1 MARPARHPPSSGSHP
16 HESSNAMKDDTTIV
30 HAGRKPFDN
39 HGIVNPPVYHAS
51 TVLFPTVEAWEHAR
65 ERRDAPDAV
74 VYGRRG
80 TPTTFALQDAMAE
93 LEGADRCIAVPSGLA
108 AITAPLLAF
117 LDPGDHMLMV
127 DAVYYPARRFADS
140 LLARMGVETTFYDPA
155 VGAGIA
161 DLMRGNTRVV
171 YLEAPGSQTFEMQD
185 VPAIAAAAR
194 AAGAVTMMDN
204 TWATPL
210 YFKPLDFGIDVSI
223 MAATKYIVGHS
234 DAMLGLV
241 SVRDE
246 HFARI
251 RDSAWGLGMAVGPD
265 DCYLGQRGLR
275 TLSARLARHQE
286 SARKLAAWFETRPEV
301 ARVLY
306 PALPGDPGHGIWKRD
321 FRGASGL
328 FGVVLEETPQEA
340 VAAMLNGYR
349 CFGMG
354 GSWGGY
360 ESLVL
365 PTRPEKLRS
374 ATTWDAP
381 GPTLRYHVGLEDPDD
396 LIADLEAGFER
407 LRAAGRD
414 GPAES
419 PEPDGA

>member
-1 MARPARHPPSSGSHP
+1 
-16 HESSNAMKDDTTIV
+16 MKDDTTIV

-51 TVLFPTVEAWEHAR
+51 TVLFPTVEAWELAR
-65 ERRDAPDAV
+65 EHRDQPGTI

-93 LEGADRCIAVPSGLA
+93 LEGADHCLAVPSGLA

-127 DAVYYPARRFADS
+127 DAVYYPARRFADT

-155 VGAGIA
+155 IGADIA
-161 DLMRGNTRVV
+161 GLIRQNTRVV

-185 VPAIAAAAR
+185 IPAIAEVAR
-194 AAGAVTMMDN
+194 KAGAVTMMDN

-210 YFKPLDFGIDVSI
+210 YFKPLDFGVDISI

-241 SVRDE
+241 SARDE
-246 HFARI
+246 HFARV
-251 RDSAWGLGMAVGPD
+251 RDSAWTLGMAVGPD

-286 SARKLAAWFETRPEV
+286 SAMKLAEWFEARPEV
-301 ARVLY
+301 DRVLY
-306 PALPGDPGHGIWKRD
+306 PALPSDPGHEIWKRD
-321 FRGASGL
+321 FKGASGL
-328 FGVVLEETPQEA
+328 FGVVLRDASPDA

-349 CFGMG
+349 YFGMG

-365 PTRPEKLRS
+365 PTQPERLRS

-381 GPTLRYHVGLEDPDD
+381 GPTLRYHAGLEDADD

-407 LRAAGRD
+407 LGAAREAG
-414 GPAES
+414 E
-419 PEPDGA
+419 

>member
-1 MARPARHPPSSGSHP
+1 
-16 HESSNAMKDDTTIV
+16 MKDDTTIV

-51 TVLFPTVEAWEHAR
+51 TVLFPTVEAWEQAR
-65 ERRDAPDAV
+65 ERRDQPGTI

-93 LEGADRCIAVPSGLA
+93 LEGADHCLAVPSGLA

-127 DAVYYPARRFADS
+127 DAVYYPARRFADT

-155 VGAGIA
+155 IGAGIA
-161 DLMRGNTRVV
+161 GLIRQNTRVV

-185 VPAIAAAAR
+185 VPAIAEVAR
-194 AAGAVTMMDN
+194 KAGAVTMMDN

-210 YFKPLDFGIDVSI
+210 YFKPLDFGVDISI

-241 SVRDE
+241 SARDE
-246 HFARI
+246 HFARV
-251 RDSAWGLGMAVGPD
+251 RDSAWTLGMAVGPD

-286 SARKLAAWFETRPEV
+286 SATKLAEWFEARPEV
-301 ARVLY
+301 DRVLY
-306 PALPGDPGHGIWKRD
+306 PALPSDPGHEIWKRD
-321 FRGASGL
+321 FKGASGL
-328 FGVVLEETPQEA
+328 FGVVLRDASRDA

-349 CFGMG
+349 YFGMG

-365 PTRPEKLRS
+365 PTQPERLRS

-381 GPTLRYHVGLEDPDD
+381 GPTLRYHAGLEDADD

-407 LRAAGRD
+407 LRAAREAG
-414 GPAES
+414 E
-419 PEPDGA
+419 

>member
-1 MARPARHPPSSGSHP
+1 
-16 HESSNAMKDDTTIV
+16 MKDDTTIV

-51 TVLFPTVEAWEHAR
+51 TVLFPTVEAWEQAR
-65 ERRDAPDAV
+65 ERRDQPGTI

-93 LEGADRCIAVPSGLA
+93 LEGADHCLAVPSGLA

-127 DAVYYPARRFADS
+127 DAVYYPARRFADT

-155 VGAGIA
+155 IGAGIA
-161 DLMRGNTRVV
+161 GLIRQNTRVV

-185 VPAIAAAAR
+185 IPAIAEVAR
-194 AAGAVTMMDN
+194 KAGAVTMMDN

-210 YFKPLDFGIDVSI
+210 YFKPLDFGVDISI

-241 SVRDE
+241 SARDE
-246 HFARI
+246 HFARV
-251 RDSAWGLGMAVGPD
+251 RESAWTLGMAVGPD

-286 SARKLAAWFETRPEV
+286 SAMKLAEWFEARPEV
-301 ARVLY
+301 DRVLY
-306 PALPGDPGHGIWKRD
+306 PALPSNPGHEIWKRD
-321 FRGASGL
+321 FEGASGL
-328 FGVVLEETPQEA
+328 FGVVLRDASRDA

-349 CFGMG
+349 YFGMG

-365 PTRPEKLRS
+365 PTQPERLRS

-381 GPTLRYHVGLEDPDD
+381 GPTLRYHAGLEDADD

-407 LRAAGRD
+407 LGAAREAG
-414 GPAES
+414 E
-419 PEPDGA
+419 

>member
-1 MARPARHPPSSGSHP
+1 
-16 HESSNAMKDDTTIV
+16 MKDDTTIV

-51 TVLFPTVEAWEHAR
+51 TVLFPTVEAWEQAR
-65 ERRDAPDAV
+65 DRRDQPGTI

-93 LEGADRCIAVPSGLA
+93 LEGADHCLAVPSGLA

-127 DAVYYPARRFADS
+127 DAVYYPARRFADT

-155 VGAGIA
+155 IGAGIA
-161 DLMRGNTRVV
+161 GLIRQNTRVV

-185 VPAIAAAAR
+185 IPAIAEVAR
-194 AAGAVTMMDN
+194 KAGAVTMMDN

-210 YFKPLDFGIDVSI
+210 YFKPLDFGVDISI

-241 SVRDE
+241 SARDE
-246 HFARI
+246 HFARV
-251 RDSAWGLGMAVGPD
+251 RDSAWTLGMAVGPD

-286 SARKLAAWFETRPEV
+286 SAMKLAEWFEARPEV
-301 ARVLY
+301 DRVLY
-306 PALPGDPGHGIWKRD
+306 PALPSDPGHEIWKRD
-321 FRGASGL
+321 FEGASGL
-328 FGVVLEETPQEA
+328 FGVVLRDASRDA

-349 CFGMG
+349 YFGMG

-365 PTRPEKLRS
+365 PTQPERLRS

-381 GPTLRYHVGLEDPDD
+381 GPTLRYHAGLEDADD

-407 LRAAGRD
+407 LGAAREAG
-414 GPAES
+414 E
-419 PEPDGA
+419 

>member
-1 MARPARHPPSSGSHP
+1 
-16 HESSNAMKDDTTIV
+16 MKDDTTIV

-51 TVLFPTVEAWEHAR
+51 TVLFPTVEAWEQAR
-65 ERRDAPDAV
+65 ERRDQPGTI

-93 LEGADRCIAVPSGLA
+93 LEGADHCLAVPSGLA

-127 DAVYYPARRFADS
+127 DAVYYPARRFADT

-161 DLMRGNTRVV
+161 GLIRQNTRVV

-185 VPAIAAAAR
+185 IPAIAEAAR
-194 AAGAVTMMDN
+194 KAGAVTMMDN

-210 YFKPLDFGIDVSI
+210 YFKPLDFGVDISI

-241 SVRDE
+241 SARDE
-246 HFARI
+246 HFARV
-251 RDSAWGLGMAVGPD
+251 RDSAWTLGMAVGPD

-286 SARKLAAWFETRPEV
+286 SAMKLAEWFEARPEV
-301 ARVLY
+301 DRVLY
-306 PALPGDPGHGIWKRD
+306 PALPSDPGHEIWKRD
-321 FRGASGL
+321 FEGASGL
-328 FGVVLEETPQEA
+328 FGVVLRDASPDA

-349 CFGMG
+349 YFGMG

-365 PTRPEKLRS
+365 PTQPERLRS

-381 GPTLRYHVGLEDPDD
+381 GPTLRYHAGLEDADD

-407 LRAAGRD
+407 LGAAREAG
-414 GPAES
+414 E
-419 PEPDGA
+419 

>member
-1 MARPARHPPSSGSHP
+1 
-16 HESSNAMKDDTTIV
+16 MKDDTTIV

-51 TVLFPTVEAWEHAR
+51 TVLFPTVEAWEQAR
-65 ERRDAPDAV
+65 ERRDQPGTI

-80 TPTTFALQDAMAE
+80 TPTTFALQDAIAE
-93 LEGADRCIAVPSGLA
+93 LEGADHCLAVPSGLA

-127 DAVYYPARRFADS
+127 DAVYYPARRFADT

-155 VGAGIA
+155 IGAGIA
-161 DLMRGNTRVV
+161 GLIRQNTRVV

-185 VPAIAAAAR
+185 VPAIAEVAR
-194 AAGAVTMMDN
+194 KAGAVTMMDN

-210 YFKPLDFGIDVSI
+210 YFKPLDFGVDISI

-241 SVRDE
+241 SARDE
-246 HFARI
+246 HFARV
-251 RDSAWGLGMAVGPD
+251 RDSAWTLGMAVGPD

-286 SARKLAAWFETRPEV
+286 SAMKLAEWFEARPEV
-301 ARVLY
+301 DRVLY
-306 PALPGDPGHGIWKRD
+306 PALPSDPGHEIWKRD
-321 FRGASGL
+321 FKGASGL
-328 FGVVLEETPQEA
+328 FGVVLRDASRDA

-349 CFGMG
+349 YFGMG

-365 PTRPEKLRS
+365 PTQPERLRS

-381 GPTLRYHVGLEDPDD
+381 GPTLRYHTGLEDADD

-407 LRAAGRD
+407 LRAAREAG
-414 GPAES
+414 E
-419 PEPDGA
+419 

>member
-1 MARPARHPPSSGSHP
+1 
-16 HESSNAMKDDTTIV
+16 MKDDTTIV

-51 TVLFPTVEAWEHAR
+51 TVLFPTVEAWEQAR
-65 ERRDAPDAV
+65 ERRDQPGTI

-93 LEGADRCIAVPSGLA
+93 LEGADHCLAVPSGLA

-127 DAVYYPARRFADS
+127 DAVYYPARRFADT

-155 VGAGIA
+155 IGAGITG
-161 DLMRGNTRVV
+161 LIRQNTRVV

-185 VPAIAAAAR
+185 VPAIAEVAR
-194 AAGAVTMMDN
+194 KAGAVTMMDN

-210 YFKPLDFGIDVSI
+210 YFKPLDFGVDISI

-241 SVRDE
+241 SARDE
-246 HFARI
+246 HFARV
-251 RDSAWGLGMAVGPD
+251 RDSAWTLGMAVGPD

-286 SARKLAAWFETRPEV
+286 SAMKLAEWFEARPEV
-301 ARVLY
+301 DRVLY
-306 PALPGDPGHGIWKRD
+306 PALPGDPGHEIWKRD
-321 FRGASGL
+321 FKGASGL
-328 FGVVLEETPQEA
+328 FGVVLRDASRDA

-349 CFGMG
+349 YFGMG

-365 PTRPEKLRS
+365 PTQPERLRS

-381 GPTLRYHVGLEDPDD
+381 GPTLRYHAGLEDADD

-407 LRAAGRD
+407 LRAAREAGK
-414 GPAES
+414 
-419 PEPDGA
+419 

>member
-1 MARPARHPPSSGSHP
+1 
-16 HESSNAMKDDTTIV
+16 MKDDTTIV

-51 TVLFPTVEAWEHAR
+51 TVLFPTVEAWEQAR
-65 ERRDAPDAV
+65 DRRDQPGTI

-93 LEGADRCIAVPSGLA
+93 LEGADHCLAVPSGLA

-127 DAVYYPARRFADS
+127 DAVYYPARRFADT

-155 VGAGIA
+155 IGAGIA
-161 DLMRGNTRVV
+161 GLIRQNTRVV

-185 VPAIAAAAR
+185 IPAIAEVAR
-194 AAGAVTMMDN
+194 KAGAVTMMDN

-210 YFKPLDFGIDVSI
+210 YFKPLDFGVDISI

-241 SVRDE
+241 SARDE
-246 HFARI
+246 HFARV
-251 RDSAWGLGMAVGPD
+251 RDSAWTLGMAVGPD

-286 SARKLAAWFETRPEV
+286 SAMKLAKWFEARPEV
-301 ARVLY
+301 DRVLY
-306 PALPGDPGHGIWKRD
+306 PALPSDPGHGIWKRD
-321 FRGASGL
+321 FEGASGL
-328 FGVVLEETPQEA
+328 FGVVLRDASPDA

-349 CFGMG
+349 YFGMG

-365 PTRPEKLRS
+365 PTQPERLRS

-381 GPTLRYHVGLEDPDD
+381 GPTLRYHAGLEDADD

-407 LRAAGRD
+407 LGAAREAGK
-414 GPAES
+414 
-419 PEPDGA
+419 

>member
-1 MARPARHPPSSGSHP
+1 
-16 HESSNAMKDDTTIV
+16 MKDDTTIV

-51 TVLFPTVEAWEHAR
+51 TVLFPTVEAWEQAR
-65 ERRDAPDAV
+65 ERRDQPGTI

-93 LEGADRCIAVPSGLA
+93 LEGADHCLAVPSGLA

-127 DAVYYPARRFADS
+127 DAVYYPARRFADT

-155 VGAGIA
+155 IGAGIA
-161 DLMRGNTRVV
+161 GLIRQNTRVV

-185 VPAIAAAAR
+185 IPAIAEVAR
-194 AAGAVTMMDN
+194 KAGAVTMMDN

-210 YFKPLDFGIDVSI
+210 YFKPLDFGVDISI
-223 MAATKYIVGHS
+223 LAATKYIVGHS

-241 SVRDE
+241 SARDE
-246 HFARI
+246 HFARV
-251 RDSAWGLGMAVGPD
+251 RESAWTLGMAVGPD

-286 SARKLAAWFETRPEV
+286 SAMKLAEWFEARPEV
-301 ARVLY
+301 DRVLY
-306 PALPGDPGHGIWKRD
+306 PALPSNPGHEIWKRD
-321 FRGASGL
+321 FEGASGL
-328 FGVVLEETPQEA
+328 FGVVLRDASRDA

-349 CFGMG
+349 YFGMG

-365 PTRPEKLRS
+365 PTQPERLRS

-381 GPTLRYHVGLEDPDD
+381 GPTLRYHAGLEDADD

-407 LRAAGRD
+407 LGAAREAG
-414 GPAES
+414 E
-419 PEPDGA
+419 

>member
-1 MARPARHPPSSGSHP
+1 
-16 HESSNAMKDDTTIV
+16 MKDDTTIV

-51 TVLFPTVEAWEHAR
+51 TVLFPTVEAWEQAR
-65 ERRDAPDAV
+65 DRRDQPGTI

-93 LEGADRCIAVPSGLA
+93 LEGADHCLAVPSGLA

-127 DAVYYPARRFADS
+127 DAVYYPARRFADT

-155 VGAGIA
+155 IGAGIA
-161 DLMRGNTRVV
+161 GLIRQNTRVV

-185 VPAIAAAAR
+185 IPAIAEVAR
-194 AAGAVTMMDN
+194 KAGAVTMMDN

-210 YFKPLDFGIDVSI
+210 YFKPLDFGVDISI

-241 SVRDE
+241 SARDE
-246 HFARI
+246 HFARV
-251 RDSAWGLGMAVGPD
+251 RDSAWTLGMAVGPD

-286 SARKLAAWFETRPEV
+286 SAMKLAEWFETRPEV
-301 ARVLY
+301 DRVLY
-306 PALPGDPGHGIWKRD
+306 PALPSDPGHEIWKRD
-321 FRGASGL
+321 FEGASGL
-328 FGVVLEETPQEA
+328 FGVVLRDASRDA

-349 CFGMG
+349 YFGMG

-365 PTRPEKLRS
+365 PTQPERLRS

-381 GPTLRYHVGLEDPDD
+381 GPTLRYHAGLEDADD

-407 LRAAGRD
+407 LAAAREAG
-414 GPAES
+414 E
-419 PEPDGA
+419 

>member
-1 MARPARHPPSSGSHP
+1 
-16 HESSNAMKDDTTIV
+16 MKDDTTIV

-51 TVLFPTVEAWEHAR
+51 TVLFPTVEAWEQAR
-65 ERRDAPDAV
+65 ERRDQPGTI

-93 LEGADRCIAVPSGLA
+93 LEGADHCLAVPSGLA

-127 DAVYYPARRFADS
+127 DAVYYPARRFADT

-155 VGAGIA
+155 IGAGIA
-161 DLMRGNTRVV
+161 GLIRQNTRVV

-185 VPAIAAAAR
+185 IPAIAEAAR
-194 AAGAVTMMDN
+194 KTGAVTMMDN

-210 YFKPLDFGIDVSI
+210 YFKPLDFGVDISI

-241 SVRDE
+241 SARDE
-246 HFARI
+246 HFARV
-251 RDSAWGLGMAVGPD
+251 RDSAWTLGMAVGPD

-286 SARKLAAWFETRPEV
+286 SAMKLAEWFEARPEV
-301 ARVLY
+301 DRVLY
-306 PALPGDPGHGIWKRD
+306 PALPSDPGHEIWKRD
-321 FRGASGL
+321 FEGASGL
-328 FGVVLEETPQEA
+328 FGVVLRDVSPDA

-349 CFGMG
+349 YFGMG

-365 PTRPEKLRS
+365 PTQPERLRS

-381 GPTLRYHVGLEDPDD
+381 GPTLRYHAGLEDADD

-407 LRAAGRD
+407 LGAAREAG
-414 GPAES
+414 E
-419 PEPDGA
+419 

>member
-1 MARPARHPPSSGSHP
+1 
-16 HESSNAMKDDTTIV
+16 
-30 HAGRKPFDN
+30 
-39 HGIVNPPVYHAS
+39 
-51 TVLFPTVEAWEHAR
+51 
-65 ERRDAPDAV
+65 
-74 VYGRRG
+74 
-80 TPTTFALQDAMAE
+80 
-93 LEGADRCIAVPSGLA
+93 
-108 AITAPLLAF
+108 
-117 LDPGDHMLMV
+117 MLMV
-127 DAVYYPARRFADS
+127 DAVYYPARRFADT

-161 DLMRGNTRVV
+161 GLIRQNTRVV

-185 VPAIAAAAR
+185 IPAIAEAAR
-194 AAGAVTMMDN
+194 KAGAGTMMDN

-210 YFKPLDFGIDVSI
+210 YFKPLDFGVDISI

-241 SVRDE
+241 SARDE
-246 HFARI
+246 HFARV
-251 RDSAWGLGMAVGPD
+251 RDSAWTLGMAVGPD

-286 SARKLAAWFETRPEV
+286 SAMKLAEWFEARPEV
-301 ARVLY
+301 DRVLY
-306 PALPGDPGHGIWKRD
+306 PALPSDPGHEIWKRD
-321 FRGASGL
+321 FEGASGL
-328 FGVVLEETPQEA
+328 FGVVLRDASPDA

-349 CFGMG
+349 YFGMG

-365 PTRPEKLRS
+365 PTQPERLRS

-381 GPTLRYHVGLEDPDD
+381 GPTLRYHAGLEDADD

-407 LRAAGRD
+407 LGAAREAG
-414 GPAES
+414 E
-419 PEPDGA
+419 

>member
-1 MARPARHPPSSGSHP
+1 
-16 HESSNAMKDDTTIV
+16 MKDDTTIV

-51 TVLFPTVEAWEHAR
+51 TVLFPTVEAWEQAR
-65 ERRDAPDAV
+65 DRRDQPGTI

-93 LEGADRCIAVPSGLA
+93 LEGADHCLAVPSGLA

-127 DAVYYPARRFADS
+127 DAVYYPARRFADT

-155 VGAGIA
+155 IGAGIA
-161 DLMRGNTRVV
+161 GLIRQNTRVV

-185 VPAIAAAAR
+185 IPAIAEVAR
-194 AAGAVTMMDN
+194 KAGAVTMMDN

-210 YFKPLDFGIDVSI
+210 YFKPLDFGVDISI

-241 SVRDE
+241 SARDE
-246 HFARI
+246 HFARV
-251 RDSAWGLGMAVGPD
+251 RDSAWTLGMAVGPD

-286 SARKLAAWFETRPEV
+286 SAMKLAEWFEARPEV
-301 ARVLY
+301 DRVLY
-306 PALPGDPGHGIWKRD
+306 PALPSDPGHEIWKRD
-321 FRGASGL
+321 FEGASGL
-328 FGVVLEETPQEA
+328 FGVVLRDASRDA

-349 CFGMG
+349 YFGMG

-365 PTRPEKLRS
+365 PTQPERLRS

-381 GPTLRYHVGLEDPDD
+381 GPTLRYHAGLEDADD

-407 LRAAGRD
+407 LGAARQAG
-414 GPAES
+414 E
-419 PEPDGA
+419 

>member
-1 MARPARHPPSSGSHP
+1 
-16 HESSNAMKDDTTIV
+16 MKDDTTIV

-51 TVLFPTVEAWEHAR
+51 TVLFPTVEAWEQAR
-65 ERRDAPDAV
+65 ERRDQPGTI

-93 LEGADRCIAVPSGLA
+93 LEGADHCLAVPSGLA

-127 DAVYYPARRFADS
+127 DAVYYPARRFADT

-161 DLMRGNTRVV
+161 GLIRQNTRVV

-185 VPAIAAAAR
+185 VPAIAEVAR
-194 AAGAVTMMDN
+194 KAGAVTMMDN

-210 YFKPLDFGIDVSI
+210 YFKPLDFGVDISI

-241 SVRDE
+241 SARDE
-246 HFARI
+246 HFARV
-251 RDSAWGLGMAVGPD
+251 RDSAWTLGMAVGPD

-286 SARKLAAWFETRPEV
+286 SAMKLAEWFEARPEV
-301 ARVLY
+301 DRVLY
-306 PALPGDPGHGIWKRD
+306 PALPSDPGHELWKRD
-321 FRGASGL
+321 FKGASGL
-328 FGVVLEETPQEA
+328 FGVVLRDASQDA

-349 CFGMG
+349 YFGMG

-365 PTRPEKLRS
+365 PTQPERLRS

-381 GPTLRYHVGLEDPDD
+381 GPTLRYHAGLEDADD

-407 LRAAGRD
+407 LRAAREAG
-414 GPAES
+414 E
-419 PEPDGA
+419 

>member
-1 MARPARHPPSSGSHP
+1 
-16 HESSNAMKDDTTIV
+16 MKDDTTIV

-65 ERRDAPDAV
+65 ERRDQPGTV

-93 LEGADRCIAVPSGLA
+93 LEGADHCLVVPSGLA
-108 AITAPLLAF
+108 AITAPLLTF

-127 DAVYYPARRFADS
+127 DAVYYPARRFADT
-140 LLARMGVETTFYDPA
+140 LLARMGIETTFYDPA
-155 VGAGIA
+155 IGAGIA
-161 DLMRGNTRVV
+161 GLIRQNTRVV

-185 VPAIAAAAR
+185 IPAIAEVAR
-194 AAGAVTMMDN
+194 KAGAVTMRDT

-210 YFKPLDFGIDVSI
+210 YFKPLDFGVDISI

-241 SVRDE
+241 SARDE
-246 HFARI
+246 HFARV
-251 RDSAWGLGMAVGPD
+251 RDSAWTLGMAVGPD

-286 SARKLAAWFETRPEV
+286 SAMKLAEWFEARPEV
-301 ARVLY
+301 DRLLY
-306 PALPGDPGHGIWKRD
+306 PALPSDPGHEIWKRD
-321 FRGASGL
+321 FKGASGL
-328 FGVVLEETPQEA
+328 FGVVLRETSQDA

-349 CFGMG
+349 YFGMG

-365 PTRPEKLRS
+365 PTQPERLRS

-381 GPTLRYHVGLEDPDD
+381 GPTLRYHAGLEDADD

-407 LRAAGRD
+407 LHEAREAG
-414 GPAES
+414 E
-419 PEPDGA
+419 